1 MLYSGVDLVEISR
14 IIAAIDRHPKRFLT
28 RVYRTGEID
37 QCKGRNES
45 LAARFAAK
53 EATAKALGTG
63 IWRHGIGWTDIE
75 VVRMEGGAPALRL
88 HNAALERANFLGWT
102 SWTVSLSHDRNH
114 AIAFVVAMSDPTS
127 YPSTKQNFQL
137 LES

>member
-14 IIAAIDRHPKRFLT
+14 IIAAIDRHQERFLT
-28 RVYRTGEID
+28 RVYSTGEID
-37 QCKGRNES
+37 QCHARNES

-75 VVRMEGGAPALRL
+75 VVRMEGGAPLLRL
-88 HNAALERANFLGWT
+88 HNAALARANLLGWT
-102 SWTVSLSHDRNH
+102 SWTVSLSHDRDH

-127 YPSTKQNFQL
+127 HPSTRQNAQL
-137 LES
+137 LQS